1 MRYVVSDIHGHKSKL
16 DKILDYVSFNSSSD
30 ELIIIGDIIDRGPES
45 AELVDWVINT
55 HNAKLI
61 LGNHEQMFMNAYE
74 SVNLLKLSEYKNI
87 SEFSRMEKS
96 LYFDLWLSNGGVDTC
111 ISFNKFNKN
120 NPKRNLYKEFYDYLK
135 RSNKYMILDKHIL
148 VHAGTGFLRYENF
161 DVVELGERL
170 YNLNDDVLLWDRRFY
185 DRAFNKNFCQSL
197 PNFTTIIGHTPIQ
210 NNKKY
215 DGKINKDLIIK
226 NYLKNNSTVISLD
239 LGVFINGSLGMLC
252 LDTMILYYIENEDI
266 KFINIM

>member
-1 MRYVVSDIHGHKSKL
+1 MIYVTSDIHGHKNEL
-16 DKILDYVSFNSSSD
+16 DKLLDYIMFSNND

-55 HNAKLI
+55 PSAKLI

-135 RSNKYMILDKHIL
+135 RSNKYMILDKYIL

-161 DVVELGERL
+161 NVSELTYRL
-170 YNLNDDVLLWDRRFY
+170 DNLDSETLLWNRRFY
-185 DRAFNKNFCQSL
+185 DRTFNKGFCQSL
-197 PNFTTIIGHTPIQ
+197 TDFTTIIGHTPVY

-215 DGKINKDLIIK
+215 SGAITKEVIIK
-226 NYLKNNSTVISLD
+226 YYPKNNSTVIALD
-239 LGVFINGSLGMLC
+239 LGVSISESLGILC
-252 LDTMILYYIENEDI
+252 LDNLKFYYIEKGEI
-266 KFINIM
+266 KSIDLM